1 MENPFQPDTPLEE
14 RCYNR
19 AVACFQEQ
27 EYDVAYR
34 LFDLL
39 GDYKDAKQKGG
50 EAKQA
55 HDKKGASHE
64 TTIIVYTLLVLLAGI
79 LIFRLTPY
87 LFFLRR
93 APG

>member
-1 MENPFQPDTPLEE
+1 MENSSQTDTPLEE

-39 GDYKDAKQKGG
+39 GDYKDARRKGD

-55 HDKKGASHE
+55 HDRKGASHE
-64 TTIIVYTLLVLLAGI
+64 TAIIVYTLLVLLAGI

-87 LFFLRR
+87 LFFLRW
-93 APG
+93 APW